1 MSQHKE
7 NNPHHIIPIQT
18 YLAVFGLLI
27 LGTIITV
34 WVAEYDFGKW
44 NTVIAMIVASVKA
57 TFVMLYF
64 MHLKY
69 DNMMNRVIFG
79 TAFFF
84 LLVLFAFSAVDIYTR
99 ISQHVSF

>member
-1 MSQHKE
+1 MSDHKHSSS
-7 NNPHHIIPIQT
+7 HHIIPIRI
-18 YLAVFGLLI
+18 YVMVFGVLI
-27 LGTIITV
+27 VGTIITV

-44 NTVIAMIVASVKA
+44 NTVIAMLVASVKA
-57 TFVMLYF
+57 AFVMLFF

-84 LLVLFAFSAVDIYTR
+84 LLVLFSFSVVDIYTR
-99 ISQHVSF
+99 IAQTWNL